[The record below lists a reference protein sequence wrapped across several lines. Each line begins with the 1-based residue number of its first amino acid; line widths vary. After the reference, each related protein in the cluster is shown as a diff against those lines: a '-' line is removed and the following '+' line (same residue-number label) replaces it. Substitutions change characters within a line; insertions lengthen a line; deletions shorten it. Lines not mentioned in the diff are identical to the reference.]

1 MATMKSIGSE
11 VVRLLHAAGADG
23 KADVISHLHATPHA
37 VPHLEDMVSLGDV
50 GAHATLTEQELA
62 WIVATRDAAAENLLP
77 CTNVELVQLALI
89 TKGNTAK
96 ALSRLRK
103 MAAWK
108 MDLHL
113 DDISFADAFRKVN
126 APTMTVGYGSLA
138 PQGRAHSG
146 SMICCAWYSV
156 RLPCPTL
163 ATRPR
168 CLC

>member
-11 VVRLLHAAGADG
+11 VVRLLRAVGADG
-23 KADVISHLHATPHA
+23 KADDVSHLHATPHA

-50 GAHATLTEQELA
+50 GAHATLTKQELA